1 MRGALA
7 RSAASVALAASL
19 GGVSLMVV
27 WWGAGGIGLAVGR
40 GLPALPAAVAVHA
53 VQLALSGFG
62 WWLLMAPPRPG
73 RLILLRTRWVRESLN
88 TLLPLAGLGGGIAAT
103 RMLARDAGISIAA
116 ATAATAGDLTCE
128 ALAQAPYLAASLV
141 AVAVLAPGTLT
152 PGRAALAIGP
162 IVVAAAAFV
171 AAQRMGIM
179 RLVERAARGLG
190 FGDAMDGLHDRLMGL
205 HARPAD
211 IARALTVHFLSWS
224 LGGAEVW
231 VILRAIG
238 HPVGPGAAFAVEGLG
253 MAARSIGFALP
264 SGLAAQEAG
273 FVVACGLFGVPAP
286 EALALSAVKRIRE
299 VVVAVAGVGVWRLQG
314 ATPKAGRIEQKPNR

>member
-1 MRGALA
+1 MNGRLA
-7 RSAASVALAASL
+7 RRAAAVALAASL
-19 GGVSLMVV
+19 GAVSLMVV
-27 WWGAGGIGLAVGR
+27 WWGAGGIGSAVWR
-40 GLPALPAAVAVHA
+40 GLPALPAAVTVHA
-53 VQLALSGFG
+53 MQLALSGFG
-62 WWLLMAPPRPG
+62 WWLLMAPPRPR

-128 ALAQAPYLAASLV
+128 ALAQAPYLAASLA

-162 IVVAAAAFV
+162 IMLAGAAFV
-171 AAQRMGIM
+171 AAQRMGVM
-179 RLVERAARGLG
+179 RLVERAARAVG
-190 FGDAMDGLHDRLMGL
+190 FGDAMHGLHDRLMSL

-211 IARALTVHFLSWS
+211 IGRALTAHFLSWS

-238 HPVGPGAAFAVEGLG
+238 HPVGPGAAFAIEGLG

-273 FVVACGLFGVPAP
+273 FVVACGLFGVAAP
-286 EALALSAVKRIRE
+286 DALALSAVKRIRE
-299 VVVAVAGVGVWRLQG
+299 LVVAIAGVAIWRLQG
-314 ATPKAGRIEQKPNR
+314 TDPTARRMERTPNR